1 MLPLPWVFKDYTNFV
16 FVAYQGVHI
25 DCCDLFVYCNSDHV
39 IPDHLAD
46 PLAAKHVRQ
55 HLQETFLDV
64 GFVN

>member
-1 MLPLPWVFKDYTNFV
+1 MNFV
-16 FVAYQGVHI
+16 FVAYQGVYI
-25 DCCDLFVYCNSDHV
+25 DCRYLFIYCDSDHV

-55 HLQETFLDV
+55 HLQETFLDM

>member
-1 MLPLPWVFKDYTNFV
+1 MNFV

-25 DCCDLFVYCNSDHV
+25 DCCDLFVYCDSDHV